1 MNAVQLENNYYSVID
16 GVNVYVDYYSSRL
29 KIVDN
34 AKISKSTIQ
43 EIINFAKKENL
54 EKIIANCTVQMLKP
68 YIGSEF
74 VIEGYVKGFLR
85 GEDAYF
91 ISYYINRNRAFSSS
105 IKEENEI
112 LSKISI
118 KKSLITKMPNKEF
131 VIRNANPGDIPQL
144 IKLFSATFKT
154 YPSPVFNS
162 QYLKKVMNDKVIFKV
177 AQFENKIVSIAS
189 ADMDVLNL
197 NAEITDCAT
206 YENFRGKGLL
216 SSLIIELEK
225 DLKAKGFIT
234 AYSLSRAINPG
245 INAVLNKLEYKY
257 CGKLIKNC
265 HICGSFEDMNIWSKS
280 LIKA

>member
-1 MNAVQLENNYYSVID
+1 MNAVQLENNYYTVID
-16 GVNVYVDYYSSRL
+16 GVNMYVDYYSSRL

-34 AKISKSTIQ
+34 AKISKSTIK
-43 EIINFAKKENL
+43 EIINFARKENL

-74 VIEGYVKGFLR
+74 VIKGYVKGFLR

-118 KKSLITKMPNKEF
+118 KKSLLAK
-131 VIRNANPGDIPQL
+131 IP
-144 IKLFSATFKT
+144 
-154 YPSPVFNS
+154 
-162 QYLKKVMNDKVIFKV
+162 
-177 AQFENKIVSIAS
+177 
-189 ADMDVLNL
+189 LNL

-206 YENFRGKGLL
+206 YENFRGRGLF

-225 DLKAKGFIT
+225 DLKVKGFIT
-234 AYSLSRAINPG
+234 A
-245 INAVLNKLEYKY
+245 
-257 CGKLIKNC
+257 
-265 HICGSFEDMNIWSKS
+265 
-280 LIKA
+280 